1 MIRFENVTKTYKGS
15 TVALRDIT
23 VEIEKGEFVFLV
35 GASGSGKTTFIRLLL
50 REELPDMG
58 QILEAGRNIVEL
70 PKWRV
75 PYLRRNIGCVFQ
87 DFRLLPNKTVF
98 ENVAFALE
106 VIGRPRH
113 VVANQVPQVL
123 DLVGLANKRDN
134 LPNELSGGEQQRVA
148 VARAFVNRPL
158 ILLADEPTG
167 NLDPQTSQ
175 GIMQLLDRINRTGTT
190 VVVATHDEVLV
201 DKMRRRVI
209 ELSNGRMV
217 RDQARRRVRLR
228 RLRARGGLNVAVS
241 VDYVVRE
248 TASNLWRNRL
258 MTIAAVL
265 TVAVSLSLVGAALL
279 LRQGSANATGTL
291 ERGTQVTVWMEP
303 NANAQEIAAVETE
316 LSQLNYVVQP
326 CAYWNKARNFSE
338 ARRLLPSDVFQATT
352 QSEMPTSYWCTPIA
366 LTDAAQVVHTF
377 TGTAGVLSVTE
388 PQQTI
393 HNEETVINVSKWV
406 FLAIAIVLIVS
417 AGVLILNT
425 IRMAIFARRREVS
438 VMKLVGA
445 TNWFI
450 RVPFMSEGL
459 LQGLIGSLLAAVVVY
474 FVYLFINHEGSGR
487 TTSNIFTAMHMSGS
501 EVLLT
506 NAVVVIVGWRSAPS
520 APPSRSGASSTS
532 DRAPVTGRPN
542 PPDRSC
548 MLVPCPV

>member
-1 MIRFENVTKTYKGS
+1 M
-15 TVALRDIT
+15 
-23 VEIEKGEFVFLV
+23 
-35 GASGSGKTTFIRLLL
+35 
-50 REELPDMG
+50 
-58 QILEAGRNIVEL
+58 
-70 PKWRV
+70 
-75 PYLRRNIGCVFQ
+75 
-87 DFRLLPNKTVF
+87 
-98 ENVAFALE
+98 
-106 VIGRPRH
+106 
-113 VVANQVPQVL
+113 
-123 DLVGLANKRDN
+123 
-134 LPNELSGGEQQRVA
+134 
-148 VARAFVNRPL
+148 
-158 ILLADEPTG
+158 
-167 NLDPQTSQ
+167 
-175 GIMQLLDRINRTGTT
+175 
-190 VVVATHDEVLV
+190 
-201 DKMRRRVI
+201 
-209 ELSNGRMV
+209 
-217 RDQARRRVRLR
+217 
-228 RLRARGGLNVAVS
+228 AVS

-303 NANAQEIAAVETE
+303 TANAQEIAAVKTE
-316 LSQLNYVVQP
+316 LSQLNYVTQP

-352 QSEMPTSYWCTPIA
+352 QAEMPTSFWCTPIA

-377 TGTAGVLSVTE
+377 NGTAGVLSVTE

-406 FLAIAIVLIVS
+406 CLAIAIVLIIS
-417 AGVLILNT
+417 AAVLILNT

-506 NAVVVIVGWRSAPS
+506 NAVVVIVGMGIGSIGSAI
-520 APPSRSGASSTS
+520 AIRRFL
-532 DRAPVTGRPN
+532 DV
-542 PPDRSC
+542 
-548 MLVPCPV
+548 

>member
-1 MIRFENVTKTYKGS
+1 
-15 TVALRDIT
+15 
-23 VEIEKGEFVFLV
+23 
-35 GASGSGKTTFIRLLL
+35 
-50 REELPDMG
+50 
-58 QILEAGRNIVEL
+58 
-70 PKWRV
+70 
-75 PYLRRNIGCVFQ
+75 
-87 DFRLLPNKTVF
+87 
-98 ENVAFALE
+98 
-106 VIGRPRH
+106 
-113 VVANQVPQVL
+113 
-123 DLVGLANKRDN
+123 
-134 LPNELSGGEQQRVA
+134 
-148 VARAFVNRPL
+148 
-158 ILLADEPTG
+158 
-167 NLDPQTSQ
+167 
-175 GIMQLLDRINRTGTT
+175 
-190 VVVATHDEVLV
+190 
-201 DKMRRRVI
+201 
-209 ELSNGRMV
+209 
-217 RDQARRRVRLR
+217 
-228 RLRARGGLNVAVS
+228 VAVS

-303 NANAQEIAAVETE
+303 NANAQEIAAVKTE
-316 LSQLNYVVQP
+316 LSQLNYVTQP

-352 QSEMPTSYWCTPIA
+352 QAEMPTSYWCTPIA

-377 TGTAGVLSVTE
+377 SGTAGVLSVTE

-406 FLAIAIVLIVS
+406 CLAIAIVLIIS
-417 AGVLILNT
+417 AAVLILNT

-506 NAVVVIVGWRSAPS
+506 NAVVVIVGMAIGSIGSAI
-520 APPSRSGASSTS
+520 AIRRFL
-532 DRAPVTGRPN
+532 DV
-542 PPDRSC
+542 
-548 MLVPCPV
+548 

>member
-1 MIRFENVTKTYKGS
+1 M
-15 TVALRDIT
+15 
-23 VEIEKGEFVFLV
+23 
-35 GASGSGKTTFIRLLL
+35 
-50 REELPDMG
+50 
-58 QILEAGRNIVEL
+58 
-70 PKWRV
+70 
-75 PYLRRNIGCVFQ
+75 
-87 DFRLLPNKTVF
+87 
-98 ENVAFALE
+98 
-106 VIGRPRH
+106 
-113 VVANQVPQVL
+113 
-123 DLVGLANKRDN
+123 
-134 LPNELSGGEQQRVA
+134 
-148 VARAFVNRPL
+148 
-158 ILLADEPTG
+158 
-167 NLDPQTSQ
+167 
-175 GIMQLLDRINRTGTT
+175 
-190 VVVATHDEVLV
+190 
-201 DKMRRRVI
+201 
-209 ELSNGRMV
+209 
-217 RDQARRRVRLR
+217 
-228 RLRARGGLNVAVS
+228 AVS

-291 ERGTQVTVWMEP
+291 ERGTQVTVWMTP
-303 NANAQEIAAVETE
+303 NANAQEIAAVKTE
-316 LSQLNYVVQP
+316 LSQLNYVTQP
-326 CAYWNKARNFSE
+326 CAYWDKARNFSE
-338 ARRLLPSDVFQATT
+338 ARRLLPTDVFQATT
-352 QSEMPTSYWCTPIA
+352 EAEMPTSYWCTPVA

-406 FLAIAIVLIVS
+406 CLAIAIVLIVS
-417 AGVLILNT
+417 AAVLILNT

-506 NAVVVIVGWRSAPS
+506 NAVVVVVGMAIGSIGSAI
-520 APPSRSGASSTS
+520 AIRRFL
-532 DRAPVTGRPN
+532 DV
-542 PPDRSC
+542 
-548 MLVPCPV
+548 

>member
-1 MIRFENVTKTYKGS
+1 M
-15 TVALRDIT
+15 
-23 VEIEKGEFVFLV
+23 
-35 GASGSGKTTFIRLLL
+35 
-50 REELPDMG
+50 P
-58 QILEAGRNIVEL
+58 
-70 PKWRV
+70 
-75 PYLRRNIGCVFQ
+75 
-87 DFRLLPNKTVF
+87 
-98 ENVAFALE
+98 
-106 VIGRPRH
+106 
-113 VVANQVPQVL
+113 
-123 DLVGLANKRDN
+123 
-134 LPNELSGGEQQRVA
+134 
-148 VARAFVNRPL
+148 
-158 ILLADEPTG
+158 
-167 NLDPQTSQ
+167 
-175 GIMQLLDRINRTGTT
+175 
-190 VVVATHDEVLV
+190 
-201 DKMRRRVI
+201 
-209 ELSNGRMV
+209 
-217 RDQARRRVRLR
+217 
-228 RLRARGGLNVAVS
+228 VS

-303 NANAQEIAAVETE
+303 NANAQEVAAVKTE

-352 QSEMPTSYWCTPIA
+352 EAEMPTSYWCTPIA

-487 TTSNIFTAMHMSGS
+487 TSSNIFTAMHMSGS

-506 NAVVVIVGWRSAPS
+506 NAVVVIVGMAIGSIGSAI
-520 APPSRSGASSTS
+520 AIRRFL
-532 DRAPVTGRPN
+532 DV
-542 PPDRSC
+542 
-548 MLVPCPV
+548 